1 MSMRGEKQSMPEA
14 LTALRKVGGKAAWRG
29 PDIANSDEWKYHL
42 SPDQRREILAALR
55 HYQASGVGQLDACQA
70 DFPLPTVGPT
80 LRALMRDMDEKLGI
94 MLVRGVP
101 LEGLS
106 QAEIHQLYWGVGL
119 HLGVVLPQSQHGE
132 LIGDIRNRGTP
143 GSEAR
148 GYTSGKAQSYHTDEA
163 DVVLLLCRQ
172 RAKAGGASKL
182 ASTAAI
188 HDYMVETRPDL
199 VRELYKPHPLAWVTP
214 DPVSGERWFTTPFFG
229 FRQEGGKTHF
239 ASRFSYNR
247 TLKAQ
252 SFADAPRIGPKFR
265 EAVEYAFD
273 LANDPAFSFEMYFE
287 PGDLQFVV
295 NYQIIHG
302 RTDVID
308 HDEVDLKRHVMR
320 MWLSTPYGR
329 PLPHSWKHA
338 FTSVEPATVRGGVP
352 WWWFSDRFGDYRKRA
367 AADLGMIATPDSEMA
382 KFGSLV
388 GRVTESV

>member
-1 MSMRGEKQSMPEA
+1 MSDGTIP
-14 LTALRKVGGKAAWRG
+14 LRKVGGKAAWRG
-29 PDIANSDEWKYHL
+29 PDIADSDEWKYHL

-55 HYQASGVGQLDACQA
+55 HYQKTGVGQLDARQA

-94 MLVRGVP
+94 MLVRGMP

-199 VRELYKPHPLAWVTP
+199 VRELYKPHPLAWVMP

-229 FRQEGGKTHF
+229 FREQGGKAHF

-308 HDEVDLKRHVMR
+308 HDEIDLKRHVMR

-338 FTSVEPATVRGGVP
+338 FTSVEPGTVRGGVP
-352 WWWFSDRFGDYRKRA
+352 WWWFSDRFGDYRQRA

-388 GRVTESV
+388 GRVTEPV